1 MTMAKGF
8 LVGLTLGGAAAMVAY
23 YLLTDEQK
31 AQLKQKVKDTSVNLK
46 DQVIDYALYAQDAA
60 DDLINN
66 ADQYKE
72 DAQAKVQTASDKIK
86 AQKDQMV
93 DHFSNDHFEEQTA
106 SIREQ
111 LASAVED
118 KDDTSDDIVIDKTD
132 EPIDADDQS

>member
-1 MTMAKGF
+1 MAKGF

>member
-1 MTMAKGF
+1 MAKGF

-46 DQVIDYALYAQDAA
+46 DQVIDYALYAQDVA

-118 KDDTSDDIVIDKTD
+118 EDDTSDDIVIDKTD

>member
-1 MTMAKGF
+1 MAKGF
-8 LVGLTLGGAAAMVAY
+8 LIGLTLGGAAAAAAY

-31 AQLKQKVKDTSVNLK
+31 GQLKQKVRDTSANLK

-72 DAQAKVQTASDKIK
+72 DAQAKVQTASDKLK

-111 LASAVED
+111 LASAAENEEAA
-118 KDDTSDDIVIDKTD
+118 SDDIVIDKTD
-132 EPIDADDQS
+132 ETVDADDQS